1 MVIPDEREVVFRAIV
16 DYWMDMA
23 IPPTLK
29 DLAKRT
35 DKSVTTVAFHI
46 RNLEKARRIITT
58 PSISRSIRPI
68 GLEITFQEA
77 EEVDQEAGPSAGA
90 S

>member
-1 MVIPDEREVVFRAIV
+1 MVIPDEREVVFKAIV
-16 DYWMDMA
+16 NYWMEMA

-35 DKSVTTVAFHI
+35 NKSVTTVAFHI
-46 RNLEKARRIITT
+46 RNLERAGRILTT

-68 GLEITFQEA
+68 GLEITFQEEEESGEA
-77 EEVDQEAGPSAGA
+77 EQSAPA
-90 S
+90 A